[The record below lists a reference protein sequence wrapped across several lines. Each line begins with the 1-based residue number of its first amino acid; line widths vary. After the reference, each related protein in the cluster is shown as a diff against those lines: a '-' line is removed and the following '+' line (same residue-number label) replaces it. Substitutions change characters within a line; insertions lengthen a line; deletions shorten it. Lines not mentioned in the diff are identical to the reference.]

1 MPKFAVVTGASS
13 GIGAEFARQL
23 SARGYNLML
32 VARRADRLQA
42 LSNSLTTECEI
53 FTADLARKSECLRL
67 ADALADRRIDLFINN
82 AGFGDCGP
90 FLQTDL
96 EKELQ
101 MIETNV
107 RALHIL
113 TKRIVQQ
120 MEEQGSG
127 ALLNVGSCAGLM
139 PAGPYM
145 AAYYA
150 TKAYV
155 VSLTSAVAEE
165 LREMHSPVY
174 VGCLC
179 PGPVNTEFNAVANV
193 QFALKGITPEFCVR
207 CALHGIHRRKTIIVP
222 GPLVAAGMTLGRYQ
236 DRGPSAAEKVVSVTK
251 RLPLRG
257 AFLLHPKATQK
268 TFLFLLFFLQ
278 GLCYNQYCI
287 AICKQRRA
295 RLCQRRRNRAARAPK
310 LNIPGRGIGHAPL
323 RRLSSL
329 PARPRPTASGGKL
342 LAAAGKCAV
351 AAAVPPFW
359 ARQRVSWRCPASS
372 R

>member
-1 MPKFAVVTGASS
+1 
-13 GIGAEFARQL
+13 
-23 SARGYNLML
+23 ML
-32 VARRADRLQA
+32 VAPRADRLQA

-120 MEEQGSG
+120 MEEQGGG

-179 PGPVNTEFNAVANV
+179 PAGEYGVQRRGQRAVC
-193 QFALKGITPEFCVR
+193 LKGHH
-207 CALHGIHRRKTIIVP
+207 AGILRAMRTARHPPPQDHHRARPAGGRRHDP
-222 GPLVAAGMTLGRYQ
+222 GPLSAAFRLYQ

-251 RLPLRG
+251 RLSSRG

-278 GLCYNQYCI
+278 GVVL
-287 AICKQRRA
+287 
-295 RLCQRRRNRAARAPK
+295 
-310 LNIPGRGIGHAPL
+310 
-323 RRLSSL
+323 
-329 PARPRPTASGGKL
+329 
-342 LAAAGKCAV
+342 
-351 AAAVPPFW
+351 
-359 ARQRVSWRCPASS
+359 
-372 R
+372 

>member
-113 TKRIVQQ
+113 TKRTVQQ

-150 TKAYV
+150 T
-155 VSLTSAVAEE
+155 
-165 LREMHSPVY
+165 
-174 VGCLC
+174 
-179 PGPVNTEFNAVANV
+179 
-193 QFALKGITPEFCVR
+193 
-207 CALHGIHRRKTIIVP
+207 
-222 GPLVAAGMTLGRYQ
+222 
-236 DRGPSAAEKVVSVTK
+236 
-251 RLPLRG
+251 
-257 AFLLHPKATQK
+257 
-268 TFLFLLFFLQ
+268 
-278 GLCYNQYCI
+278 
-287 AICKQRRA
+287 
-295 RLCQRRRNRAARAPK
+295 
-310 LNIPGRGIGHAPL
+310 
-323 RRLSSL
+323 
-329 PARPRPTASGGKL
+329 
-342 LAAAGKCAV
+342 
-351 AAAVPPFW
+351 
-359 ARQRVSWRCPASS
+359 
-372 R
+372 

>member
-1 MPKFAVVTGASS
+1 
-13 GIGAEFARQL
+13 
-23 SARGYNLML
+23 
-32 VARRADRLQA
+32 
-42 LSNSLTTECEI
+42 
-53 FTADLARKSECLRL
+53 
-67 ADALADRRIDLFINN
+67 
-82 AGFGDCGP
+82 
-90 FLQTDL
+90 
-96 EKELQ
+96 

-120 MEEQGSG
+120 MEEQGGG

-222 GPLVAAGMTLGRYQ
+222 GPLVAAGMALGRYLP
-236 DRGPSAAEKVVSVTK
+236 RSAYIKIAAHQQQKSCIGNK
-251 RLPLRG
+251 KALLKG
-257 AFLLHPKATQK
+257 SFLLHPKATQK
-268 TFLFLLFFLQ
+268 TFLFLLFS
-278 GLCYNQYCI
+278 Y
-287 AICKQRRA
+287 
-295 RLCQRRRNRAARAPK
+295 
-310 LNIPGRGIGHAPL
+310 RGCVIIN
-323 RRLSSL
+323 
-329 PARPRPTASGGKL
+329 TA
-342 LAAAGKCAV
+342 
-351 AAAVPPFW
+351 
-359 ARQRVSWRCPASS
+359 
-372 R
+372 

>member
-120 MEEQGSG
+120 MEEQGDG

-165 LREMHSPVY
+165 LREMP
-174 VGCLC
+174 
-179 PGPVNTEFNAVANV
+179 FKANCTLAT
-193 QFALKGITPEFCVR
+193 ALNSVFT
-207 CALHGIHRRKTIIVP
+207 
-222 GPLVAAGMTLGRYQ
+222 GPLVAAGMTLGRYLP
-236 DRGPSAAEKVVSVTK
+236 RSAYIRIA
-251 RLPLRG
+251 
-257 AFLLHPKATQK
+257 AHQQQK
-268 TFLFLLFFLQ
+268 
-278 GLCYNQYCI
+278 
-287 AICKQRRA
+287 
-295 RLCQRRRNRAARAPK
+295 K
-310 LNIPGRGIGHAPL
+310 LYR
-323 RRLSSL
+323 
-329 PARPRPTASGGKL
+329 
-342 LAAAGKCAV
+342 
-351 AAAVPPFW
+351 
-359 ARQRVSWRCPASS
+359 
-372 R
+372 

>member
-120 MEEQGSG
+120 MEEQGGG

-207 CALHGIHRRKTIIVP
+207 CALHGIHRRKNIIVP
-222 GPLVAAGMTLGRYQ
+222 GPLVAAGMTLGRYLP
-236 DRGPSAAEKVVSVTK
+236 RSTYIRIAA
-251 RLPLRG
+251 
-257 AFLLHPKATQK
+257 HQQQK
-268 TFLFLLFFLQ
+268 
-278 GLCYNQYCI
+278 
-287 AICKQRRA
+287 
-295 RLCQRRRNRAARAPK
+295 K
-310 LNIPGRGIGHAPL
+310 LYR
-323 RRLSSL
+323 
-329 PARPRPTASGGKL
+329 
-342 LAAAGKCAV
+342 
-351 AAAVPPFW
+351 
-359 ARQRVSWRCPASS
+359 
-372 R
+372 

>member
-120 MEEQGSG
+120 MEEQGGG
-127 ALLNVGSCAGLM
+127 ALLNVGSCAGVM

-222 GPLVAAGMTLGRYQ
+222 GPLVAAGMTLGRYLP
-236 DRGPSAAEKVVSVTK
+236 RSAYIKIA
-251 RLPLRG
+251 
-257 AFLLHPKATQK
+257 AHQQQK
-268 TFLFLLFFLQ
+268 KLYRYQKGSPQ
-278 GLCYNQYCI
+278 GESFCCI
-287 AICKQRRA
+287 PRPHK
-295 RLCQRRRNRAARAPK
+295 K
-310 LNIPGRGIGHAPL
+310 
-323 RRLSSL
+323 LSSSYCFSYRGC
-329 PARPRPTASGGKL
+329 AIINTA
-342 LAAAGKCAV
+342 
-351 AAAVPPFW
+351 
-359 ARQRVSWRCPASS
+359 
-372 R
+372 